1 MIWGLG
7 SMTAGCSTAHAP
19 PTLARANRLS
29 RSVHLHTRGGGGTHA
44 SMLCCQPVR
53 SPRAPLTSSQ
63 AYMASVSWT
72 RACLSVQSASHDAHR
87 PSGVRGVGA
96 RGSRLACSRLER
108 GRDPVGKTAECC
120 DLCGQLGSGLPCAV
134 LLSCHV
140 RRAVQRGQGCTA
152 EERVCRAGRMWGR
165 GLAGLERSED

>member
-1 MIWGLG
+1 
-7 SMTAGCSTAHAP
+7 
-19 PTLARANRLS
+19 
-29 RSVHLHTRGGGGTHA
+29 
-44 SMLCCQPVR
+44 MLCCQPVR

-134 LLSCHV
+134 RAAVVPRAAGSAEGAGVHSRGEGMQGRTHAGERACWV
-140 RRAVQRGQGCTA
+140 REV
-152 EERVCRAGRMWGR
+152 R
-165 GLAGLERSED
+165 GLSSEELSRPSTVAACRLRIPFSFTARGPGRILGHRCLRLR

>member
-1 MIWGLG
+1 MLNG
-7 SMTAGCSTAHAP
+7 ACAAHSCPSPSIEPLSA
-19 PTLARANRLS
+19 LAHKR
-29 RSVHLHTRGGGGTHA
+29 GGGTHA